1 MHDLVNI
8 ERLNADSYKY
18 SVMLDN
24 GTELHGICSTPEQAQ
39 QEADNKIYIYYLNT
53 CKLYNKS

>member
-1 MHDLVNI
+1 MHNLVNI
-8 ERLNADSYKY
+8 ERLDADHYEY

-39 QEADNKIYIYYLNT
+39 QEADNKVYVHYLNA
-53 CKLYNKS
+53 CKPYNKN